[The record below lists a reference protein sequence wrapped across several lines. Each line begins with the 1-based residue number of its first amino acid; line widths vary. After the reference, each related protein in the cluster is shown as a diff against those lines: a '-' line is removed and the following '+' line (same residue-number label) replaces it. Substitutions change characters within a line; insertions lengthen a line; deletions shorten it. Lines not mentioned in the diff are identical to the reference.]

1 MSSDAASARSGARR
15 YRSTAPT
22 KGRKC
27 INIRPDEFAAVNRF
41 AKEHGVAWNA
51 ALREL
56 LRTHP
61 RINLPSILFPFNH
74 E

>member
-1 MSSDAASARSGARR
+1 MTEDSPARSGARK

-27 INIRPDEFAAVNRF
+27 IAIRANEFAAVNQF
-41 AKEHGVAWNA
+41 AKDHGVAFNA

-56 LRTHP
+56 IRTHP
-61 RINLPSILFPFNH
+61 RISLPSILFPFNH